1 MDYLDKFKKYIKES
15 ELEEANQTGNLDG
28 GEGPVKTPKAFH
40 GKDADK
46 AEEGSYKEDKKKQK
60 DNATVATEFDIVK
73 DSVYKRMM
81 NILNETGQ
89 LNETS
94 YRDYKRDPNSTPS
107 QKVNRGIGQVNKMLG
122 EMERIVNNN
131 LRLKLEMGVDSSHF
145 WKSTGQRFAKI
156 NERIVRISNRLK
168 DL

>member
-1 MDYLDKFKKYIKES
+1 MDY
-15 ELEEANQTGNLDG
+15 
-28 GEGPVKTPKAFH
+28 PKRYLS
-40 GKDADK
+40 GL
-46 AEEGSYKEDKKKQK
+46 SKEDKKKQK
-60 DNATVATEFDIVK
+60 DNATVATDFDLVK

-122 EMERIVNNN
+122 EMEKIVNNN
-131 LRLKLEMGVDSSHF
+131 LRLKLIFIFLID
-145 WKSTGQRFAKI
+145 
-156 NERIVRISNRLK
+156 
-168 DL
+168 